1 MHDNSGQ
8 MNIPPESGRKLIL
21 GLATFTLI
29 GFSLIGL
36 LIINVFVD
44 RSPMEILQGSSAIW
58 LQILVGASFGLLAAL
73 MAHFIISRK
82 WMTSVM
88 QKYASLLGP
97 FNLNI
102 WDILYVSLCA
112 GIGEEILFRGAIQ
125 PLIGIIFTAVVF
137 VGLHG
142 YLNPKDARISVY
154 GFFMVLVMIVFG
166 IMCEHIGILS
176 TIIAHTVIDIYLL
189 IILSKAG
196 RNLNPTT
203 TSVDRP
209 TVEEQQEQ

>member
-1 MHDNSGQ
+1 MNDRSDS

-29 GFSLIGL
+29 GFSFIGL
-36 LIINVFVD
+36 IIINAFVD
-44 RSPMEILQGSSAIW
+44 QSPLEILRGHSSIGIQVISGVA
-58 LQILVGASFGLLAAL
+58 FGLLAAV

-82 WMTSVM
+82 WMETVM
-88 QKYASLLGP
+88 KKYAGLIGP
-97 FNLNI
+97 FKLSI
-102 WDILYVSLCA
+102 WNILYVSICA

-125 PLIGIIFTAVVF
+125 PLIGIIFTAIIF

-154 GFFMVLVMIVFG
+154 GFFMVFIMIAIG
-166 IMCEHIGILS
+166 LMCDHIGILS

-189 IILSKAG
+189 LVLTKTGQELNSKDESVD
-196 RNLNPTT
+196 PTT
-203 TSVDRP
+203 
-209 TVEEQQEQ
+209 VEDQQDP

>member
-1 MHDNSGQ
+1 MHDNSEQ

-36 LIINVFVD
+36 LIINAFVD
-44 RSPMEILQGSSAIW
+44 QSPVEILQGSSAIW
-58 LQILVGASFGLLAAL
+58 LQLLAGASFGLLAAL

-82 WMTSVM
+82 WMASVM
-88 QKYASLLGP
+88 KKYAGLLGP
-97 FNLNI
+97 FNFNI
-102 WDILYVSLCA
+102 WEILYVSLCA

-137 VGLHG
+137 VVLHG

-154 GFFMVLVMIVFG
+154 
-166 IMCEHIGILS
+166 
-176 TIIAHTVIDIYLL
+176 
-189 IILSKAG
+189 
-196 RNLNPTT
+196 
-203 TSVDRP
+203 
-209 TVEEQQEQ
+209 